1 MRPDFHRIEYV
12 NIGYAAMQHTL
23 GSRMVLMD
31 SIRIQGRVA
40 LQGKVRI
47 QGSKNASLPVLAAA
61 LLVRGRSFIRNC
73 PKIADVHSMVSLL
86 KSLGC
91 SIHWQEK
98 GLVVDSS
105 QVRKGEMPEDAV
117 TGMRSSLCLLGAL
130 LGRCGEVVMEHP
142 GGCVI
147 GSRPIDLHLSALRQ
161 MGVEFTEKDGRLM
174 AKASRL
180 HGARI
185 CLPFPSVG
193 ATENI
198 VLAGVMAD
206 GDTVLEGA
214 ALEPEIL
221 ALCRYL
227 CCCGAFIEGAGSCRI
242 VIHGGRRLCGT
253 DFTIPADR
261 IVAGTYLFGCI
272 GAGGCVLLE
281 QAPVKEMAAVLR
293 AAEQMGG
300 HVYSSPEG
308 IYVQAP
314 VRPMPLH
321 LVTAPYPG
329 FPTDLQSVVLA
340 VETIGMGCSRIDE
353 VIFEN
358 RFRILEDLD
367 KMGAKVQQKDA
378 HSVLIKGVEM
388 LYGRSVQARELR
400 GGAALVVAGLM
411 AEGETTVSGCPFIYR
426 GYENI
431 CRDFRELGARV
442 ASV

>member
-1 MRPDFHRIEYV
+1 
-12 NIGYAAMQHTL
+12 
-23 GSRMVLMD
+23 MD
-31 SIRIQGRVA
+31 SIRIQGRIA

-47 QGSKNASLPVLAAA
+47 QGSKNASLPVLAAT
-61 LLVRGRSFIRNC
+61 LLAEGSSVIRNC
-73 PKIADVHSMVSLL
+73 PRIADVHSMVSLL

-91 SIHWQEK
+91 GVHWQEK

-105 QVRKGEMPEDAV
+105 QVRRGEMPEDAV

-130 LGRCGEVVMEHP
+130 IGRCREVVMEHP

-147 GSRPIDLHLSALRQ
+147 GERPIDLHLSALRQ
-161 MGVEFTEKDGRLM
+161 MGVEFTEKSGKLI
-174 AKASRL
+174 AKAPNL

-198 VLAGVMAD
+198 VLAGAAAD

-221 ALCRYL
+221 TLCRYL
-227 CCCGAFIEGAGSCRI
+227 CQCGAFIEGAGSSRI
-242 VIHGGRRLCGT
+242 VVHGGRKLCGT
-253 DFTIPADR
+253 DFTVPADR

-281 QAPVKEMAAVLR
+281 QAPGKEMAAVLK

-300 HVYSSPEG
+300 HVCSSPEG

-314 VRPMPLH
+314 TRPTPLQ

-340 VETIGMGCSRIDE
+340 VETMGRGCSRIDE
-353 VIFEN
+353 AIFEN
-358 RFRILEDLD
+358 RFRVLEDLE
-367 KMGAKVQQKDA
+367 KMGARVWQKDA
-378 HSVLIKGVEM
+378 HSVMVKGVDM
-388 LYGRSVQARELR
+388 LHGAHVQAKELR

-411 AEGETTVSGCPFIYR
+411 AEGETVVSGCPFIYR

>member
-206 GDTVLEGA
+206 GDT
-214 ALEPEIL
+214 I
-221 ALCRYL
+221 
-227 CCCGAFIEGAGSCRI
+227 
-242 VIHGGRRLCGT
+242 
-253 DFTIPADR
+253 
-261 IVAGTYLFGCI
+261 
-272 GAGGCVLLE
+272 
-281 QAPVKEMAAVLR
+281 
-293 AAEQMGG
+293 
-300 HVYSSPEG
+300 
-308 IYVQAP
+308 
-314 VRPMPLH
+314 
-321 LVTAPYPG
+321 
-329 FPTDLQSVVLA
+329 
-340 VETIGMGCSRIDE
+340 
-353 VIFEN
+353 
-358 RFRILEDLD
+358 
-367 KMGAKVQQKDA
+367 
-378 HSVLIKGVEM
+378 
-388 LYGRSVQARELR
+388 
-400 GGAALVVAGLM
+400 
-411 AEGETTVSGCPFIYR
+411 
-426 GYENI
+426 
-431 CRDFRELGARV
+431 
-442 ASV
+442 